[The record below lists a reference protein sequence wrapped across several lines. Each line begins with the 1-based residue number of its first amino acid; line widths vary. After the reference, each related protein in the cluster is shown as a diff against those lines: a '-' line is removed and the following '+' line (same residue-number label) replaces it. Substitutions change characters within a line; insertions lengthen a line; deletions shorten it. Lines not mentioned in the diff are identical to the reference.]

1 MQINHK
7 QSNKKSDID
16 DILNDDAYGSMLPDH
31 HKRTVIT
38 CLTINATFQYRAPN
52 NKELNTELQETD

>member
-1 MQINHK
+1 MNNKKLLNETSGMQINHK

-38 CLTINATFQYRAPN
+38 CLTINATF
-52 NKELNTELQETD
+52 